1 MIEKVTHQTQKNK
14 TKKKKVWSLRQKKKK
29 KRNNFSQCQ
38 QDNGAEFDE

>member
-14 TKKKKVWSLRQKKKK
+14 TKKKQGLVAETWKKK